1 MAPHNEKSS
10 LKRGRASA
18 DNDSQDLKKPRRS
31 ERNNPESKAQALD
44 DQSYLPTPLTQR
56 ESTATDIEKETTVIP
71 DEPDRSSHRRTPS
84 NSELPQASSS
94 PPSDTQ
100 ALSQFVYPPRAFAD
114 EVEDEAAEGVWG
126 YLLPLD
132 DKVRRPLVLR
142 KRGGCGE
149 RKSAASTTNSS
160 KGAAK
165 MSAGSERKQV
175 KSLSPSGYLIGR
187 HPECDLVINIPT
199 VSNRHALVFSENRK
213 GDAVAFLQ
221 DLSINGTFVNDAM
234 VGQNKHRELEDGDE
248 VTILDEARFVFRYPR
263 TRDTNR
269 FRQQYR
275 LLQQLGKG
283 HFATVYLC
291 VERSTGAQ
299 YAVKVFEKR
308 SGDSQHSQ
316 NEVLHQEIG
325 ILMGVSHPNLL
336 CLRDTFDESDG
347 VYLVLELAPE
357 GELFN
362 LIISQ
367 QKFSESETR
376 CIFIQ
381 LFEGLKYLHDRGI
394 IHRDIKPENILVANK
409 ELTVKL
415 GDFGLAKIIGED
427 SFTTTLCGTPTYVAP
442 EILQERRYRRYTKA
456 VDVWSLGV
464 VLYICLCGFPPFSDE
479 LYTTEHPYTLAQQ
492 IQQGSFDYPSPYWD
506 TVGDLALDLIDRMLT
521 VNVDDRITVDECL
534 EHPWITGKQPSV
546 TDSTDGLTGALGKLD
561 FSKRKL
567 ARERTLLSNLNDV
580 RYSEHERTSGAPVK
594 VFHKNDAG
602 KRVHNHPAKNAR
614 EREVSPNEKSAPN
627 NFVNLGEQGDPVLF
641 DDKPKHGHN

>member
-10 LKRGRASA
+10 LKRGRVSA

-142 KRGGCGE
+142 KRGGCEE

-165 MSAGSERKQV
+165 MSAGSADT
-175 KSLSPSGYLIGR
+175 L
-187 HPECDLVINIPT
+187 NAT
-199 VSNRHALVFSENRK
+199 WK

-546 TDSTDGLTGALGKLD
+546 TDSTDGLTGALGNLD

>member
-10 LKRGRASA
+10 LKRGRVSA

-142 KRGGCGE
+142 KRGGCEE

-165 MSAGSERKQV
+165 MSAGSADT
-175 KSLSPSGYLIGR
+175 L
-187 HPECDLVINIPT
+187 NAT
-199 VSNRHALVFSENRK
+199 WK

>member
-10 LKRGRASA
+10 LKRGRFSA

-142 KRGGCGE
+142 KRGGCEE

-165 MSAGSERKQV
+165 MSAGSADT
-175 KSLSPSGYLIGR
+175 L
-187 HPECDLVINIPT
+187 NAT
-199 VSNRHALVFSENRK
+199 WK